1 MTVLPNRITA
11 ISLGLGAVLLWGF
24 SFVATKLA
32 LVDLSPVA
40 VVLGRSSIAA
50 AFLLVLML
58 LRGRLPRV
66 PRSCWKS
73 VALAGFLGVF
83 VHLGVQAHA
92 LTVTTAVRSGWLTA
106 IVPLWSAIL
115 ARLFLHEDL
124 GWTRCVG
131 LAVGLGGAALLIS
144 GGELT
149 GLMSLPS
156 TKGDLLILA
165 TTLNWA
171 IYTVQG
177 RYLLGRMG
185 ALPATTAVLVAGLV
199 LLLPF
204 GVGEGLWSQYAE
216 ASRTTTLAVIFL
228 GVGCSGLAYLLW
240 YAALERS
247 SAVSVAAALYV
258 QPLVTLFGGTVLLHE
273 PATGTTLTGGLLVLG
288 GVYLAQRTGPTLA
301 PQEARGS

>member
-1 MTVLPNRITA
+1 MAVLPDRLKGL
-11 ISLGLGAVLLWGF
+11 SLGLGAILFWGF

-32 LVDLSPVA
+32 LAELSPMA

-50 AFLLVLML
+50 AFLLVLMF

-83 VHLGVQAHA
+83 LHLVVQAHA
-92 LTVTTAVRSGWLTA
+92 LTVTTAVRTGWLVA
-106 IVPLWSAIL
+106 VIPLWSAIL
-115 ARLFLHEDL
+115 ARLFLGEGL
-124 GWTRCVG
+124 GWVRCAG
-131 LAVGLGGAALLIS
+131 LAVGFGGAALLIT
-144 GGELT
+144 GGELA

-156 TKGDLLILA
+156 SKGDLLILA

-177 RYLLGRMG
+177 RHLLGRMG
-185 ALPATTAVLVAGLV
+185 ALPATTAVLLTGLV

-204 GVGEGLWSQYAE
+204 GLGESLWSQYAS
-216 ASRTTTLAVIFL
+216 ASRGAILAVLFL

-258 QPLVTLFGGTVLLHE
+258 QPLVTLFGATVLLHE
-273 PATGTTLTGGLLVLG
+273 PVVGTTVSGGLLVLA
-288 GVYLAQRTGPTLA
+288 GVYLVQRAALA
-301 PQEARGS
+301 PARNGVDHG